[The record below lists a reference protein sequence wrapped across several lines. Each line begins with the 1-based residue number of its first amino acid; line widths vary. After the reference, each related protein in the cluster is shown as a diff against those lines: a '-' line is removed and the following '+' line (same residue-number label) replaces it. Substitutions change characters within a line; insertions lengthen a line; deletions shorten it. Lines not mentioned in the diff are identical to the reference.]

1 MLAQAPG
8 VAVIGDVESWIIR
21 ILYWGLLAIRVW
33 AFVDCLIRKSAA
45 FPAAGKLTKP
55 GWALITAL
63 SAVIGYFLDPL
74 NFLAL
79 ISLIMFAFRPLP
91 ELAEYKTPLPGLFLT
106 GASTHPGGGVFGA
119 SGLSAARVVGAALK
133 KGRS

>member
-55 GWALITAL
+55 AWALITAL

-79 ISLIMFAFRPLP
+79 ISLIATLVYLADVRPSVK
-91 ELAEYKTPLPGLFLT
+91 EI
-106 GASTHPGGGVFGA
+106 SGGGG
-119 SGLSAARVVGAALK
+119 
-133 KGRS
+133 KGHW